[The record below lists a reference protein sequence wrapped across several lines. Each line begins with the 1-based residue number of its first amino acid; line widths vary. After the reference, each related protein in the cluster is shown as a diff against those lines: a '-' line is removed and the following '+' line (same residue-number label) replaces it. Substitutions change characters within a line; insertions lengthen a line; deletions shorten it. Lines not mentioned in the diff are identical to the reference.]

1 MKQKITLTL
10 VLILIATLIYSQRTI
25 SIPVSSV
32 NSDRI
37 VQDVNNYIDIQMTKW
52 RVKGQYEITSDY
64 ESRQS
69 PEMLKLKTK
78 EYKSVKVNEI
88 AAQIIKPAILESEY
102 IADSQAFKMT
112 LVGLPPFYLRVTA
125 DNGEAFIFEKNLDKI
140 SFSNPVYDMD
150 KNGFLVASIEV
161 TNNYNQKTYAYPFI
175 EPEPK
180 PEVIEELVQPTIIT
194 QIVEEKAPEPSVLE
208 DKEPEKPANYIEM
221 PKIGINLPAS
231 KISNPNAVAV
241 VIGNTEYDHTSNVKY
256 AVNDAQL
263 MKKYLIEVLG
273 YKEGNVF
280 FETNI
285 TKGTFENYFGTRDNP
300 NGKLSLYVK
309 KEISDVFIY
318 YAGHGFPDKDGNVYF
333 LPKDAE
339 PNIVQLG
346 GYPMNVFYNNI
357 TKLNAKSVTIIL
369 DACFSGFGIQR
380 SVSGVRI
387 VEDVKEEI
395 PNGSIMTSSAASQ
408 ESTWLDQEEHGMFT
422 YFFMRALHDKEVA
435 DVNQDK
441 KLTIGEIYDYVSNS
455 NEGVPYYARRINQLD
470 QHPEFKGD
478 REKVMMEY

>member
-1 MKQKITLTL
+1 MKQKITFTL
-10 VLILIATLIYSQRTI
+10 ALILVSTLIYSQKTI

-32 NSDRI
+32 NSNRI
-37 VQDVNNYIDIQMTKW
+37 VQDVNNFIDIQMTKW
-52 RVKGQYEITSDY
+52 KVKGQYEITSDY

-69 PEMLKLKTK
+69 PEMLKLKTHELK
-78 EYKSVKVNEI
+78 LAKVNEI
-88 AAQIIKPAILESEY
+88 AAKVIKPTILGATY

-112 LVGLPPFYLRVTA
+112 LVGLPPFYLKVTA
-125 DNGEAFIFEKNLDKI
+125 NNGEAFIFEKNLDKI

-150 KNGFLVASIEV
+150 KNGFFVASIDV
-161 TNNYNQKTYAYPFI
+161 TNNYNQKTYAYPYVEA
-175 EPEPK
+175 EPELL
-180 PEVIEELVQPTIIT
+180 EEQTPPVMIAR
-194 QIVEEKAPEPSVLE
+194 IVEEKAPAAPIVEE
-208 DKEPEKPANYIEM
+208 KKPERPANYIEM
-221 PKIGINLPAS
+221 PKVGIDLPKS
-231 KISNPNAVAV
+231 KISNPNGVAV
-241 VIGNTEYDHTSNVKY
+241 VIGNSEYDHTSNVKY
-256 AVNDAQL
+256 AINDAKL

-285 TKGTFENYFGTRDNP
+285 TKGTFENYFGTKDNP

-309 KEISDVFIY
+309 KEISDVFVY

-357 TKLNAKSVTIIL
+357 TKLNANSVTIIL

-408 ESTWLDQEEHGMFT
+408 ESTWLDQEKHGMFT
-422 YFFMRALHDKEVA
+422 YFFMRALHDKEIA
-435 DVNQDK
+435 DVNQDR

>member
-1 MKQKITLTL
+1 MKRKITLTI
-10 VLILIATLIYSQRTI
+10 ILTILLSTWIYAQKSIT
-25 SIPVSSV
+25 IPVSSV
-32 NSDRI
+32 NSARI
-37 VQDVNNYIDIQMTKW
+37 TQDVDNYINIQMTKW
-52 RVKGQYEITSDY
+52 KVKGKYETTADY
-64 ESRQS
+64 AKRQS
-69 PEMLKLKTK
+69 PEMLELKTQ
-78 EYKSVKVNEI
+78 EYKRKKVNEI
-88 AAQIIKPAILESEY
+88 AVGIINLAISNAVY
-102 IADSQAFKMT
+102 NADSQAFKMA
-112 LVGLPPFYLRVTA
+112 LVGLPPFYLHVTS

-140 SFSNPVYDMD
+140 SFNNPVFDMD
-150 KNGFLVASIEV
+150 KNGFYIAKVDAV
-161 TNNYNQKTYAYPFI
+161 NNYNQKTYPYPYI
-175 EPEPK
+175 EPK
-180 PEVIEELVQPTIIT
+180 PEEINQPTVQT
-194 QIVEEKAPEPSVLE
+194 QENKEMPIVEESQIAEEMAPEKSS
-208 DKEPEKPANYIEM
+208 NYIKM
-221 PKIGINLPAS
+221 PKVGIDLPAS
-231 KISNPNAVAV
+231 TITNPNAVAV
-241 VIGNTEYDHTSNVKY
+241 VIGNSEYEHTSNVKY
-256 AVNDAQL
+256 AVNDAEL

-285 TKGTFENYFGTRDNP
+285 TKGTFENYFGTRENS

-309 KEISDVFIY
+309 SEISDVFIY

-346 GYPMNVFYNNI
+346 GYPMNTFYNNI
-357 TKLNAKSVTIIL
+357 SKLNAKSVTIIL

-408 ESTWLDQEEHGMFT
+408 ESTWLDQEKHGMFT
-422 YFFMRALHDKEVA
+422 YFFMRALHDKEIA
-435 DVNQDK
+435 DVNKDR
-441 KLTIGEIYDYVSNS
+441 KLTIGEIYDYVADS
-455 NEGVPYYARRINQLD
+455 NEGVPYYARRINHLD